1 MEQFMLVPLK
11 QSCTYFLGLIIR
23 VLTILLQ
30 EWRSLVRVPHAC
42 RAAHCHLDNSCRH
55 FQWWRVWAD
64 LVNDSEDCSGVP
76 WPQKRSPLLQ
86 QTWERMHIYNND
98 SNLRRL
104 THSSRLKSATSWW
117 YLRTTFSS
125 LFSSECSLFFRWRVG
140 GQPMMH
146 ATRRRLEKA
155 TFYAVTYVRQK
166 GRTAVKVSSRV
177 YLTFCIEC
185 NKALLHLTQ

>member
-1 MEQFMLVPLK
+1 MTVKIALGYRGHKSDPHFCNRPENV
-11 QSCTYFLGLIIR
+11 CT
-23 VLTILLQ
+23 
-30 EWRSLVRVPHAC
+30 S
-42 RAAHCHLDNSCRH
+42 S
-55 FQWWRVWAD
+55 
-64 LVNDSEDCSGVP
+64 
-76 WPQKRSPLLQ
+76 
-86 QTWERMHIYNND
+86 ND

-177 YLTFCIEC
+177 YLTFCVEC
-185 NKALLHLTQ
+185 NKALNAIVLLHFQLVYLQPMQQHLRFSSLVCGHMRAFPLTLSLTNCRWN